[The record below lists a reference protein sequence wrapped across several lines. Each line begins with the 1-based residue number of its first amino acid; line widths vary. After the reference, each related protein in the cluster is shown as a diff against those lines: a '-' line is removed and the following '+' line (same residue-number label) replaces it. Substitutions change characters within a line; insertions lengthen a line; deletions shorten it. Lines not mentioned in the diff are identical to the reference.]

1 METLNA
7 LLLLISVGVLK
18 RVVVVVV
25 VVGSI
30 GIGVSCEGAEKKKTT
45 SATAIN
51 ERYKINIQ
59 CFTLIH
65 QQSASD

>member
-7 LLLLISVGVLK
+7 LLPLISVGTLK
-18 RVVVVVV
+18 RVVVVVDFV
-25 VVGSI
+25 NSF
-30 GIGVSCEGAEKKKTT
+30 GVGAEKKKTT
-45 SATAIN
+45 SAMAIN

-59 CFTLIH
+59 RFTLIH

>member
-25 VVGSI
+25 VFGSI
-30 GIGVSCEGAEKKKTT
+30 VGVSGMRAEKKKTT

-59 CFTLIH
+59 RFTLIH